1 MDYEAAA
8 VYRDRLGAIDAVLAK
23 SALVLAR
30 RHRRRPVRHRRGR
43 AQRGRAAVRD
53 PRRPRARCARDD
65 DREGA
70 RHLRR
75 RARRPGPPARVRRCR
90 ARRHPPSGA
99 RAVDARRR
107 RPSSRSGCASGAA
120 SSCRSRS
127 PSAVARRICCRTAT
141 LNAQQALIVHKTRR
155 TSDYVARY
163 AGPHRPAGG
172 TGPRRG
178 AAADRVLRR
187 LAPRRHERRRVDG
200 RLRRRAAAQRPVPLV
215 RRARD
220 HRRHRLDLSG
230 SDAPARIPRPARRA
244 GRARAGA
251 DARTGRS
258 PRPAS
263 GRASPTRRSCS
274 SSTAASPRSRPPR
287 ALSPTPGTT
296 RSRCAASRSGSRRC
310 GCRGRST
317 R

>member
-1 MDYEAAA
+1 M
-8 VYRDRLGAIDAVLAK
+8 
-23 SALVLAR
+23 
-30 RHRRRPVRHRRGR
+30 
-43 AQRGRAAVRD
+43 
-53 PRRPRARCARDD
+53 
-65 DREGA
+65 
-70 RHLRR
+70 
-75 RARRPGPPARVRRCR
+75 
-90 ARRHPPSGA
+90 
-99 RAVDARRR
+99 
-107 RPSSRSGCASGAA
+107 
-120 SSCRSRS
+120 
-127 PSAVARRICCRTAT
+127 RTAT
-141 LNAQQALIVHKTRR
+141 LNAQQALIAAQDPPHERLRR
-155 TSDYVARY
+155 PI

-178 AAADRVLRR
+178 APADRVLRR

-220 HRRHRLDLSG
+220 HRRHRLDPSG

-244 GRARAGA
+244 GRARAGVDGA
-251 DARTGRS
+251 TSQS

-263 GRASPTRRSCS
+263 ARASRTRRSCS

-287 ALSPTPGTT
+287 APSPTPGTR
-296 RSRCAASRSGSRRC
+296 RSRCAASRSDSRRC